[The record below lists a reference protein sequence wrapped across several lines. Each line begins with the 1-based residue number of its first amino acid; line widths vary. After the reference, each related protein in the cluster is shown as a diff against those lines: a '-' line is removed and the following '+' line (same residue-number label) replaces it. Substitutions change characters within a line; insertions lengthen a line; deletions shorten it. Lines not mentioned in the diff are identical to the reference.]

1 MKQEMKM
8 QKNEIPAGMLPKTG
22 DAKKRNIEGAGERQ
36 NGRKSGKRGIW
47 SRLPIIGGWI
57 NTYREYAKV
66 TNLTSISRRYF
77 VTGSFDGALTI
88 LGVIL
93 GSLHSLSRE
102 LVITAGVAGGVALA
116 VSSVVGAY
124 EAERVEN
131 KLEHRKLE
139 NAMLAK
145 VGGTHEKAV
154 RFATVV
160 VPLIHGIAPL
170 IAAMI
175 PIMPFLFM
183 EVHAAVIVS
192 IGITLTFL
200 FAMGAYMGSLIKD
213 NIVYSGLRFIMA
225 GLLTAVIT
233 YLIGGGHPL

>member
-1 MKQEMKM
+1 MDKR
-8 QKNEIPAGMLPKTG
+8 EIPAGMLPDRNG
-22 DAKKRNIEGAGERQ
+22 EKKRDNEWVNRNRKERR
-36 NGRKSGKRGIW
+36 NGKNGLWGKI
-47 SRLPIIGGWI
+47 PVIGNWI
-57 NTYREYAKV
+57 RIYREYAKV

-77 VTGSFDGALTI
+77 VIGSFDGALTI

-116 VSSVVGAY
+116 VSSIVGAY

-131 KLEHRKLE
+131 KLEHRELE
-139 NAMLAK
+139 NAMLTK

-154 RFATVV
+154 RFTTIVSSLV
-160 VPLIHGIAPL
+160 HGASPL

-175 PIMPFLFM
+175 PVIPFLFM
-183 EVHAAVIVS
+183 EVHMAVVVS
-192 IGITLTFL
+192 IALTLSFL
-200 FAMGAYMGSLIKD
+200 FIMGAYMGSLIKE
-213 NIVYSGLRFIMA
+213 NIIYSGLRFIMA

-233 YLIGGGHPL
+233 YLIGGGHSF

>member
-1 MKQEMKM
+1 MDEKER
-8 QKNEIPAGMLPKTG
+8 PAGMLPDLNGEKDRT
-22 DAKKRNIEGAGERQ
+22 DEWINRNMREKK
-36 NGRKSGKRGIW
+36 NGKPGLWEKI
-47 SRLPIIGGWI
+47 PVIGGWI
-57 NTYREYAKV
+57 KIYREYAKV

-77 VTGSFDGALTI
+77 VIGSFDGALTI

-116 VSSVVGAY
+116 VSSIVGAY

-131 KLEHRKLE
+131 KLEHRELE

-145 VGGTHEKAV
+145 VGGTYEKAV

-160 VPLIHGIAPL
+160 SSLIHGASPL

-175 PIMPFLFM
+175 PVMPFLFM
-183 EVHAAVIVS
+183 EVHVAVVVS
-192 IGITLTFL
+192 IALTLSFL
-200 FAMGAYMGSLIKD
+200 FVMGAYMGSLIRE
-213 NIVYSGLRFIMA
+213 NVIYSGLRFIMA